1 MSDWKAQMKGDPT
14 GWLLEEDNPSVRYLA
29 LRHLLGRPED
39 DPKVRA
45 ARAAIPRSKVVERFF
60 ARQDPGGFWGDPA
73 SPYQPKYKSSYWTLM
88 VLGHLGLSREDE
100 RVQRAVEH
108 IFRFQQP
115 GGACPEPCPER
126 SRRGSR
132 GGFAEFGE
140 EGARQEYL
148 YKVQKARERGKEPPE
163 ESAFVVDLV
172 HQMTLSC
179 LTGNVVAALL
189 RLGYGEDP
197 RLWRAV
203 DWLVSIQKT
212 DGGWLCPYWKAH
224 VQDTHSCFYGTICV
238 LEAFAEIPDEK
249 ALQQA
254 GLPCPASGGV
264 GAASAGYTFLHQ
276 DKRPPA
282 VQEAAARG
290 AEFLLMH
297 HLYRADHHDFQVINP
312 NWLKLAFPWFYGY
325 SILRG
330 LWVLTK
336 LGYHDERMEDAL
348 AVLQEKQ
355 TPEGKWVLESTPY
368 GRMQANLE
376 KKGQPSKWITLKALW
391 VLEGYGQA

>member
-1 MSDWKAQMKGDPT
+1 MSDRRAQMRDDPIS
-14 GWLLEEDNPSVRYLA
+14 WLLEEDNPSVRHLA

-39 DPKVRA
+39 DPEVKA
-45 ARAAIPRSKVVERFF
+45 ARAAIPRSRVVERIF

-73 SPYQPKYKSSYWTLM
+73 SPYQPKYKASYWTLM

-100 RVQRAVEH
+100 LCPEPVEGRVQRAVEH

-115 GGACPEPCPER
+115 E
-126 SRRGSR
+126 
-132 GGFAEFGE
+132 GGFAEFDE
-140 EGARQEYL
+140 EGARREYL
-148 YKVQKARERGKEPPE
+148 YKAQKARERGKEPPE
-163 ESAFVVDLV
+163 ESAFVADLV

-189 RLGYGEDP
+189 RLGYGDDP
-197 RLWRAV
+197 RLWQAV
-203 DWLVSIQKT
+203 DWLVSIQNA

-224 VQDTHSCFYGTICV
+224 IRDTHSCFYGTICV
-238 LEAFAEIPDEK
+238 LEAFAEIPDKK

-264 GAASAGYTFLHQ
+264 GAASAEYSFLRQ

-297 HLYRADHHDFQVINP
+297 RLYQADHHDFQVINP

-325 SILRG
+325 NILRG
-330 LWVLTK
+330 LWVLTR
-336 LGYHDERMEDAL
+336 LGYRDERMEDAL
-348 AVLQEKQ
+348 AVLREKQ

-376 KKGQPSKWITLKALW
+376 KKWQPSKWITLKALW
-391 VLEGYGQA
+391 VLEKYRHV

>member
-1 MSDWKAQMKGDPT
+1 MKDDPT

-39 DPKVRA
+39 APEVQA
-45 ARAAIPRSKVVERFF
+45 ARAAIPRSPVVERFF
-60 ARQDPGGFWGDPA
+60 ARQAPGGFWGDPA
-73 SPYQPKYKSSYWTLM
+73 SPYQPKYKASYWTLM

-100 RVQRAVEH
+100 RVQQAVEY

-115 GGACPEPCPER
+115 EGACPEPCPER
-126 SRRGSR
+126 RLRRVQSSRRRGSRGACPEHSR

-140 EGARQEYL
+140 EGARREYL
-148 YKVQKARERGKEPPE
+148 YKVEKARERGKEPPE
-163 ESAFVVDLV
+163 ESAFVADLV

-189 RLGYGEDP
+189 RLGYGDDP

-203 DWLVSIQKT
+203 DWLVSIQNA

-224 VQDTHSCFYGTICV
+224 VRDTHSCFYGTICA
-238 LEAFAEIPDEK
+238 LEAFAEIPE
-249 ALQQA
+249 
-254 GLPCPASGGV
+254 
-264 GAASAGYTFLHQ
+264 

-282 VQEAAARG
+282 VKEAAARG

-297 HLYRADHHDFQVINP
+297 RLYRADHHDFQVINP

-325 SILRG
+325 NILRG
-330 LWVLTK
+330 LWVLTR
-336 LGYHDERMEDAL
+336 LGYRDERMEDAL

-391 VLEGYGQA
+391 VLERYGRA

>member
-1 MSDWKAQMKGDPT
+1 MSGWKAQMKGDAM

-29 LRHLLGRPED
+29 LRHLLERPED
-39 DPKVRA
+39 APEVKA
-45 ARAAIPRSKVVERFF
+45 ARAAIPRSRVVERIF
-60 ARQDPGGFWGDPA
+60 ARQDGGGFWGDPA
-73 SPYQPKYKSSYWTLM
+73 SPYQPKYKASYWTLM

-115 GGACPEPCPER
+115 EGACPELVLSKVE
-126 SRRGSR
+126 GHSR

-140 EGARQEYL
+140 EGARREYL

-163 ESAFVVDLV
+163 ESAFVADLV

-189 RLGYGEDP
+189 RLGYGDDP
-197 RLWRAV
+197 CLWQAV
-203 DWLVSIQKT
+203 DWLVSIQNA

-224 VQDTHSCFYGTICV
+224 IRDTHSCFYGTICP
-238 LEAFAEIPDEK
+238 LEAFAEIPE
-249 ALQQA
+249 
-254 GLPCPASGGV
+254 
-264 GAASAGYTFLHQ
+264 
-276 DKRPPA
+276 DKRSPA
-282 VQEAAARG
+282 VKEAAARG

-297 HLYRADHHDFQVINP
+297 RLYRADHHDFQVINP

-325 SILRG
+325 NILRG
-330 LWVLTK
+330 LWVLTR
-336 LGYHDERMEDAL
+336 LGYRDERMEDAL
-348 AVLQEKQ
+348 AVLREKQ

-391 VLEGYGQA
+391 VLERYGRT